1 MTVSLTREMQEYV
14 NEKVRT
20 GQFAS
25 AEEAVNGLLALF
37 KEQEELTPD
46 DLAELRAEL
55 DPAIAEADRGE
66 FVDVNVEDIIAER
79 RAALA
84 ARRKKGP

>member
-37 KEQEELTPD
+37 KEQEELTPE
-46 DLAELRAEL
+46 DLGTAGGIGSRHCGS
-55 DPAIAEADRGE
+55 RSGR
-66 FVDVNVEDIIAER
+66 VR
-79 RAALA
+79 
-84 ARRKKGP
+84 